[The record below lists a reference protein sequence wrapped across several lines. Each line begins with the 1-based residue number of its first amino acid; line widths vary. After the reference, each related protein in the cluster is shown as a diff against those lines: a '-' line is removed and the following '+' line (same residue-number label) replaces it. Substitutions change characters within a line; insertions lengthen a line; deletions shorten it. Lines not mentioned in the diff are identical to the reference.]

1 MPVVLR
7 VGGFSF
13 TIFTDEHEPAHVH
26 VRYAGKKCRIALETL
41 LLTRSNM
48 SRSDAARAVH
58 LVADHREELLLAWI
72 ELKLNK
78 GDDE

>member
-1 MPVVLR
+1 MQV
-7 VGGFSF
+7 
-13 TIFTDEHEPAHVH
+13 
-26 VRYAGKKCRIALETL
+26 ALETL

-58 LVADHREELLLAWI
+58 LVAGHREELMLAWI

-78 GDDE
+78 SDQG